1 MSRIWGK
8 VKTYVASAISGLYTK
23 PSGGIPKSD
32 LSTEVQ
38 TSLGKADTAIQS
50 HQDISGKQDVIS
62 DLATI
67 RSGAAL
73 GATAIQQHQ
82 DISGKQDVISDL
94 ATIRS
99 WASAGATAL
108 QPNDL
113 ADWAKQPTR
122 PTYTANDTGALP
134 NTTTLADLEDATHKT
149 VTPTEKETWNGKQD
163 AIADLADIRSGAAL
177 GATAL
182 QEHQDI
188 SGKQDLLVSGTNIKT
203 INNESIV
210 GSGNI
215 AIGGGGGIHF
225 GSIDAGSTASEM
237 IATVDGVTEL
247 ADGVIMYITNTV
259 IKGNSSF
266 TLNVN
271 SLGAKPVYA
280 SNAASS
286 RVGSNFEVNRSY
298 LLFYDS
304 TKVSGG
310 CWVFYVGEDNDT
322 HNERAYIIRG
332 TGESFVAKETLY
344 RTAICFTYSDTEIL
358 PSAKS
363 NSYQTNK
370 ELTAL
375 DFNPF
380 GRIYVWDST
389 TSVTAGDNVNGV
401 YLYFQEGFDLR
412 YAFNTGDTLTQR
424 KSVYVKCEPL
434 VDDNRTG
441 RVRLATGQPI
451 VQDLP
456 TTADGYVYI
465 FLGIAT
471 STRSIHLRLEHPVYE
486 YRNGGIKLWIGD

>member
-1 MSRIWGK
+1 MANKAISLEQMSRIWGK
-8 VKTYVASAISGLYTK
+8 VKSYVASAISGLYAK

-32 LSTEVQ
+32 LSTDVQ

-99 WASAGATAL
+99 GASAGATAL

-149 VTPTEKETWNGKQD
+149 VTPTEKATWNSKQD
-163 AIADLADIRSGAAL
+163 AINDLADIRSGAAL

-188 SGKQDLLVSGTNIKT
+188 SGKQDLLESGTNIKT
-203 INNESIV
+203 INNQSLL

-215 AIGGGGGIHF
+215 TIDT
-225 GSIDAGSTASEM
+225 GSVYQIR
-237 IATVDGVTEL
+237 V
-247 ADGVIMYITNTV
+247 
-259 IKGNSSF
+259 
-266 TLNVN
+266 
-271 SLGAKPVYA
+271 SLINPI
-280 SNAASS
+280 
-286 RVGSNFEVNRSY
+286 F
-298 LLFYDS
+298 
-304 TKVSGG
+304 
-310 CWVFYVGEDNDT
+310 
-322 HNERAYIIRG
+322 
-332 TGESFVAKETLY
+332 KEALY
-344 RTAICFTYSDTEIL
+344 RGAICFKYSDTEWL
-358 PSAKS
+358 PSS
-363 NSYQTNK
+363 RELGYNTDK
-370 ELTAL
+370 ELTTL
-375 DFNPF
+375 DFDPF
-380 GRIYVWDST
+380 GQIFYYGSNT
-389 TSVTAGDNVNGV
+389 TIPVGTGVNAA
-401 YLYFQEGFDLR
+401 YLYQQYGFDFR
-412 YAFNTGDTLTQR
+412 YAFNAGDTLTPY
-424 KSVYVKCEPL
+424 KAVYVKCEPL
-434 VDDNRTG
+434 VDGSNNRTG
-441 RVRLATGQPI
+441 RVRLASQPI

-456 TTADGYVYI
+456 TTADGFVYI
-465 FLGIAT
+465 YLGQAT
-471 STRSIHLRLEHPVYE
+471 SVKAVFILLNHPVYE